1 MVDVDTRK
9 KKKKSHLFTVESA
22 PDTQAHAPQ
31 DFFQLN
37 GWSQLGGNKG
47 GRGRKREE
55 ETPAEGVWQSSDGG
69 MGRERG
75 ALNLLEEEVWRK
87 GLGKTERG
95 VSLTWPPCLCLPQP
109 IQALFT
115 HTHMHSSPPLS
126 WRSPWVWAK
135 KPPGCQGLPEK
146 ALTDVMIQSAQIFP
160 LSFSRSGSEETD
172 RANIRGGGKKPQNS
186 ELPSV
191 RAAHRWEFKPFIK
204 RVLMEEWCSKLT
216 IRCKVKASWHFLCP
230 EVLRVVSRL
239 ANFHLCW
246 KTCDYNFS
254 SPLQLLIVDQYPEAE
269 ATIALCT

>member
-1 MVDVDTRK
+1 MWMCHKHVKSLVWSFNGKLVTAQQESEERWGEFVALGFYLDGGCWHK

-172 RANIRGGGKKPQNS
+172 RANIRGGKKHKTLS
-186 ELPSV
+186 
-191 RAAHRWEFKPFIK
+191 
-204 RVLMEEWCSKLT
+204 
-216 IRCKVKASWHFLCP
+216 
-230 EVLRVVSRL
+230 SRL
-239 ANFHLCW
+239 SGQLIAESLNLLSKESW
-246 KTCDYNFS
+246 WRSDALN
-254 SPLQLLIVDQYPEAE
+254 SP
-269 ATIALCT
+269 